1 MSNEGHVTGEQLGT
15 LPLIEAVYVDTVSG
29 NFYLGLR
36 AFVCS
41 LGLQVT
47 YWEPILKCAITA
59 CFLILFFPPMPPH
72 VLSDFVVSTPAVAEV

>member
-29 NFYLGLR
+29 NFLSWVKGFRGFPRPSSYVLGTYLEM
-36 AFVCS
+36 CHNS
-41 LGLQVT
+41 LLPHT
-47 YWEPILKCAITA
+47 
-59 CFLILFFPPMPPH
+59 FFFPMPPH